1 MVPVLCAIHMR
12 EDKTEY
18 SSHHISIHSALPQA
32 PVAVSTWK
40 CVLIQLK
47 HFKQRAAAANNN
59 INVPLLSIAHSAQCP
74 RHQHPL
80 CESVICKQKK
90 ICLPP
95 CRHQPSPV
103 PALSGLRGWR
113 DKPIKTK
120 LQTRNNWK
128 FCDAHAPSDRLQS
141 STVSPQFYNYILQQ
155 TTNVHY
161 ICVFVDR

>member
-1 MVPVLCAIHMR
+1 MLPVLRIW
-12 EDKTEY
+12 ETDKTEY
-18 SSHHISIHSALPQA
+18 PSHHISIHSALPQA

-59 INVPLLSIAHSAQCP
+59 IKCPTAQYCTQCTVAQCP
-74 RHQHPL
+74 RRQHPL

-103 PALSGLRGWR
+103 TALSGLRGWR

-128 FCDAHAPSDRLQS
+128 FCAAPSETVRYNPPHSTTPQS
-141 STVSPQFYNYILQQ
+141 TLLYI
-155 TTNVHY
+155 Y
-161 ICVFVDR
+161 I